1 MLNSLTP
8 KVAKHFIIQKVSTS
22 FVHKKLI
29 KLQLK
34 KALGHGKT
42 SGVTA
47 RLLGSRPDFW
57 GHGKTSGVTARL
69 LGSRQD
75 FWGHGQTSGVKARL
89 PVIAKP
95 IIYLVNLTISIRV
108 NPSE

>member
-8 KVAKHFIIQKVSTS
+8 KGAKHFIIQKVSTS

-47 RLLGSRPDFW
+47 RLLGSQ
-57 GHGKTSGVTARL
+57 
-69 LGSRQD
+69 QD